1 MSQHPAI
8 SPGRNAVVTGAA
20 SGIGLAAAQAFA
32 RAGMNV
38 WLADLP
44 GPALDAA
51 RAAVAELAAVEV
63 RAVPTDVSD
72 RGAVEALA
80 AAVAKGGPPALVML
94 NAGIE
99 AGGKLFSDA
108 DTWAR
113 ILGTNLGGVVNGI
126 HAFAPGMIAGGRP
139 GAIVVTGSKQGITTP
154 PGNAPYNVSKA
165 GVKAVTEA
173 LAHELR
179 NREGCHTTAHLLIPG
194 FVYTGPHEGPRRRRE
209 ARGGLDARRDRGLPA
224 GAARRR
230 RFLHPLPGQRDH
242 AGAGS
247 EADRLGV
254 RRHRREPARPLAL
267 ASGLRRG
274 VQAVHGGVT
283 HAASRCRLG
292 CFAAL
297 ARTERG
303 SVGLPGPRPGGPLN
317 RTALACAPRL
327 AKPLHTG

>member
-80 AAVAKGGPPALVML
+80 AAVAKAGPPALVML

-126 HAFAPGMIAGGRP
+126 HAFAPGMIEGGRP

-194 FVYTGPHEGPRRRRE
+194 FVYTGLTK
-209 ARGGLDARRDRGLPA
+209 ARGVTEKPA
-224 GAARRR
+224 GAWTPEETVAFMLER
-230 RFLHPLPGQRDH
+230 LA
-242 AGAGS
+242 AGDFYILCPDNETTRAQD
-247 EADRLGV
+247 AKRI
-254 RRHRREPARPLAL
+254 AW
-267 ASGLRRG
+267 ASGDIVENRPAL
-274 VQAVHGGVT
+274 
-283 HAASRCRLG
+283 SRWHPDYAEAFKRYMEG
-292 CFAAL
+292 
-297 ARTERG
+297 
-303 SVGLPGPRPGGPLN
+303 
-317 RTALACAPRL
+317 
-327 AKPLHTG
+327 

>member
-1 MSQHPAI
+1 MSQNPAI
-8 SPGRNAVVTGAA
+8 SPGRSAVVTGAA

-63 RAVPTDVSD
+63 RAIPTDVSD

-80 AAVAKGGPPALVML
+80 AAVAKAGPPALVML

-99 AGGKLFSDA
+99 AGGKLFSDP
-108 DTWAR
+108 DTWTR

-126 HAFAPGMIAGGRP
+126 HAFAPGMIAGGKP
-139 GAIVVTGSKQGITTP
+139 GAIIVTGSKQGITTP

-179 NREGCHTTAHLLIPG
+179 NREGCRTTAHLLIPG
-194 FVYTGPHEGPRRRRE
+194 FVYTGLTK
-209 ARGGLDARRDRGLPA
+209 ARGVAEKPA
-224 GAARRR
+224 GAWTPDETVA
-230 RFLHPLPGQRDH
+230 FML
-242 AGAGS
+242 
-247 EADRLGV
+247 E
-254 RRHRREPARPLAL
+254 
-267 ASGLRRG
+267 
-274 VQAVHGGVT
+274 
-283 HAASRCRLG
+283 
-292 CFAAL
+292 
-297 ARTERG
+297 
-303 SVGLPGPRPGGPLN
+303 
-317 RTALACAPRL
+317 RL
-327 AKPLHTG
+327 AAGDFYILCPDNETTRAQDAKRIAWAAGDIIENRPALSRWHPDFSEGFKRYMEG

>member
-1 MSQHPAI
+1 MSQNPAI
-8 SPGRNAVVTGAA
+8 SPGRNAVVTGGA

-72 RGAVEALA
+72 RGAVDALA
-80 AAVAKGGPPALVML
+80 AAVAKAGPPAVVML

-126 HAFAPGMIAGGRP
+126 HAFAPGMIEGGKP
-139 GAIVVTGSKQGITTP
+139 GAIIVTGSKQGITTP

-179 NREGCHTTAHLLIPG
+179 DREGCRTTAHLLIPG
-194 FVYTGPHEGPRRRRE
+194 FVYTGLTK
-209 ARGGLDARRDRGLPA
+209 ARGVAEKPA
-224 GAARRR
+224 GAWTPDETVAFMLER
-230 RFLHPLPGQRDH
+230 LA
-242 AGAGS
+242 AGDFYILCPDNETTRAQD
-247 EADRLGV
+247 AKRI
-254 RRHRREPARPLAL
+254 AW
-267 ASGLRRG
+267 ASGDIIENRPAL
-274 VQAVHGGVT
+274 
-283 HAASRCRLG
+283 SRWHPDYAEPFKRYMEG
-292 CFAAL
+292 
-297 ARTERG
+297 
-303 SVGLPGPRPGGPLN
+303 
-317 RTALACAPRL
+317 
-327 AKPLHTG
+327 

>member
-8 SPGRNAVVTGAA
+8 SPGRSAVVTGAA

-126 HAFAPGMIAGGRP
+126 HAFAPGMIEGGKP
-139 GAIVVTGSKQGITTP
+139 GAIIVTGSKQGITTP

-194 FVYTGPHEGPRRRRE
+194 FVYTGLTK
-209 ARGGLDARRDRGLPA
+209 ARGVAEKPA
-224 GAARRR
+224 GAWTPDETVA
-230 RFLHPLPGQRDH
+230 FLL
-242 AGAGS
+242 
-247 EADRLGV
+247 DRLAAGDFYILCPDNETT
-254 RRHRREPARPLAL
+254 RAQDAKRIAW
-267 ASGLRRG
+267 ASGDIVENRPAL
-274 VQAVHGGVT
+274 
-283 HAASRCRLG
+283 SRWHPDYAEAFKRYMAG
-292 CFAAL
+292 
-297 ARTERG
+297 
-303 SVGLPGPRPGGPLN
+303 
-317 RTALACAPRL
+317 
-327 AKPLHTG
+327 